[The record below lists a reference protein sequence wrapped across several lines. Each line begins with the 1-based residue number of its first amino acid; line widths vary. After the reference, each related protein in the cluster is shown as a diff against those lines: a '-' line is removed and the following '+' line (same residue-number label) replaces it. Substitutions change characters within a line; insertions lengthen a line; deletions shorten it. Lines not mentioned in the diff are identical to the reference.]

1 MTREEQIADLRRKLA
16 ARQGRPGF
24 GANVK
29 ALESRIAAMEA
40 SE

>member
-29 ALESRIAAMEA
+29 ALEGRIAQLEQAE
-40 SE
+40 